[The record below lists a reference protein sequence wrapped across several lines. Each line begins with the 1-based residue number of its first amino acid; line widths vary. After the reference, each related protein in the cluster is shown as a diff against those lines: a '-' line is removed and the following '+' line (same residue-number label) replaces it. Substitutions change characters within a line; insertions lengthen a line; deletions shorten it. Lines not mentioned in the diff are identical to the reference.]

1 MVIEAI
7 SLRQKINMKFL
18 LLIKMEI
25 NKKILHYS
33 NAKKSLNAWPD
44 NAARKLFLA

>member
-1 MVIEAI
+1 MKQYQVV
-7 SLRQKINMKFL
+7 RQKINMKFL
-18 LLIKMEI
+18 LLKMEI